1 MVSLCVERESWKT
14 MICYYATALIPASL
28 LSTVT
33 VDLSTVLNDRL
44 TTNYLCDIFV

>member
-14 MICYYATALIPASL
+14 MISYYAIALIPASL

-33 VDLSTVLNDRL
+33 VYLSTVLNDRL
-44 TTNYLCDIFV
+44 TTYDIFV